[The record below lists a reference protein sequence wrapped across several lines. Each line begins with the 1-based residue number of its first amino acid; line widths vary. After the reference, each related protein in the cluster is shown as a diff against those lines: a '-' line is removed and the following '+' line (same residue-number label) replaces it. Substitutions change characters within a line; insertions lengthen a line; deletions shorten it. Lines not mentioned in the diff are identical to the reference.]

1 MFVKSKQLKR
11 NLKLFIYNKE
21 LLAMGSNRESVV
33 LPVFDCLDNPKAA
46 APRTKLF
53 SMSKKTDFVTGNK
66 DVSVTPAQFEL
77 LELLNHVNAADFA
90 HHVKEVHELGTY
102 FVTSKDLVNLSASL
116 HVHWLY
122 DAIYAIAQEQSINL
136 KSA

>member
-1 MFVKSKQLKR
+1 M
-11 NLKLFIYNKE
+11 N
-21 LLAMGSNRESVV
+21 SNCESVV
-33 LPVFDCLDNPKAA
+33 LPVFDCLDNSKAA

-66 DVSVTPAQFEL
+66 NVSVTPAQFEL

-102 FVTSKDLVNLSASL
+102 FVTSNDLVNLSASL

-122 DAIYAIAQEQSINL
+122 DAIYAIAQEQSIHL

>member
-1 MFVKSKQLKR
+1 MQQGK
-11 NLKLFIYNKE
+11 N
-21 LLAMGSNRESVV
+21 
-33 LPVFDCLDNPKAA
+33 
-46 APRTKLF
+46 
-53 SMSKKTDFVTGNK
+53 FVTGNK

-102 FVTSKDLVNLSASL
+102 FVREKDMVNLSASL

-122 DAIYAIAQEQSINL
+122 DAIYAIAQENSINS
-136 KSA
+136 KTA